1 MVEATGASGTASAM
15 GDLHLLLTVPTS
27 YFHQR
32 LNEATDAFT
41 ITVVLF
47 VLFVLFSEL
56 FALFDQKKRLGLSN
70 RTCMTAT
77 TLVAVLI
84 MLMATLVL
92 QSSAAGTQMGVL
104 HAGEAEHN
112 SDLMAARLRA
122 TTTQAIPALSR
133 IAKLH
138 QQSLGFVSYS
148 NATRVNGDDAQNA
161 RTQAVKSECHVGGSG
176 EPQGGACTSYMV
188 ADLQRLRKVGGAL
201 MTSLNAYP
209 NRTYNL
215 SVAASPAHGTM
226 EGHSSLTGR
235 YLSMVP
241 SMAGNAIFWV
251 EGVGYPEPRRKDFVQ
266 LQWDFERQRLDA
278 SQSFASTD
286 VVWNGK
292 TEFRD
297 SFWTS
302 FSAWRK
308 TSGGAGKTDQ
318 ALPTWLGAE
327 RTLRLWDGVAQMKGV
342 EGDETMDTFL
352 TTVEQRPVSKGAS
365 WHAYA
370 PLGRSLWRVRGSAT
384 RAQEIVMSGMDAK
397 GEWGS
402 EEGLVGEEEE
412 E

>member
-1 MVEATGASGTASAM
+1 MVEATGASGAASTIE
-15 GDLHLLLTVPTS
+15 DLHLLLTVPTS

-32 LNEATDAFT
+32 LNEATGAFT
-41 ITVVLF
+41 VTVVLF

-77 TLVAVLI
+77 TLVAVLV

-161 RTQAVKSECHVGGSG
+161 RTQAVPGGSYV
-176 EPQGGACTSYMV
+176 ADMV
-188 ADLQRLRKVGGAL
+188 ADLRRLRKVGGAL

-226 EGHSSLTGR
+226 EGHSSLTGK

-251 EGVGYPEPRRKDFVQ
+251 EGEGYPEPGRKDFVQ
-266 LQWDFERQRLDA
+266 LQWDFERQRLDE

-327 RTLRLWDGVAQMKGV
+327 RTLQVWDGVAQMEGV

-352 TTVEQRPVSKGAS
+352 TTVEQRPASKGAS
-365 WHAYA
+365 WHAFA

-384 RAQEIVMSGMDAK
+384 RARGIVMSGMDAE
-397 GEWGS
+397 GEYRLKKAW
-402 EEGLVGEEEE
+402 
-412 E
+412 